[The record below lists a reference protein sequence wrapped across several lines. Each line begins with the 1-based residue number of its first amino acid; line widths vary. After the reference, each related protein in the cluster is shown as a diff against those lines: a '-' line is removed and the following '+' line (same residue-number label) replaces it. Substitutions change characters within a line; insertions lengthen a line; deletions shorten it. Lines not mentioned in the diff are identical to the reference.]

1 LTQRLFRR
9 PLSPVAKDDDDILL
23 PKKKKAVP
31 LKPASG
37 SSGSGPSAPMLRLI
51 RITRGLGLVIGGL
64 VTMVGVMGIVG
75 LVTGNLL
82 ARFLVALVLVI
93 GIPALA
99 TDRLLKRTKA
109 RGLGLVGDV
118 FAIVLL
124 GLALFFV
131 GLEFLSKP
139 LFVGE
144 GDHYARSGSR
154 GMSRF
159 AYWLGGVTPVFPEE
173 RGLSRTIQA
182 GALAAPSA
190 SASASAGAADGGAR

>member
-1 LTQRLFRR
+1 
-9 PLSPVAKDDDDILL
+9 VAKDDDDILL
-23 PKKKKAVP
+23 PKKKKAAP

-37 SSGSGPSAPMLRLI
+37 SGPSVPMLRLI
-51 RITRGLGLVIGGL
+51 RIARGVGLLIGGL
-64 VTMVGVMGIVG
+64 ITLVGVMGIVG
-75 LVTGNLL
+75 LVTGNFL
-82 ARFLVALVLVI
+82 ARLLVALVLVI

-182 GALAAPSA
+182 GALSAAPSA
-190 SASASAGAADGGAR
+190 SASAGAPDGGAR

>member
-1 LTQRLFRR
+1 MAR
-9 PLSPVAKDDDDILL
+9 DDDDEILL
-23 PKKKKAVP
+23 PKKKKTAP
-31 LKPASG
+31 LKASP
-37 SSGSGPSAPMLRLI
+37 SGSGPSPQMLLII
-51 RITRGLGLVIGGL
+51 RITRAFALLVGGL

-75 LVTGNLL
+75 LVTGNFF

-93 GIPALA
+93 GIPALV

-124 GLALFFV
+124 ALALFFV

-144 GDHYARSGSR
+144 GNHYSRSGSR
-154 GMSRF
+154 GMARF

-173 RGLSRTIQA
+173 RGLPRLA
-182 GALAAPSA
+182 GSGSAAASSSAAPP
-190 SASASAGAADGGAR
+190 DGGAK

>member
-1 LTQRLFRR
+1 
-9 PLSPVAKDDDDILL
+9 VAKDDDDEILL
-23 PKKKKAVP
+23 PKKKKSVP
-31 LKPASG
+31 LKPA
-37 SSGSGPSAPMLRLI
+37 SGSGPSAPMLRLI
-51 RITRGLGLVIGGL
+51 RITRALGLLVGGL
-64 VTMVGVMGIVG
+64 VTLVGVMGIVG
-75 LVTGNLL
+75 LVTGNFL

-131 GLEFLSKP
+131 GMEFISKP

-144 GDHYARSGSR
+144 GNHYSRSGSR
-154 GMSRF
+154 GMARF

-173 RGLSRTIQA
+173 RGLPRMI
-182 GALAAPSA
+182 GSA
-190 SASASAGAADGGAR
+190 SASASASAAPPTSASGGAK

>member
-1 LTQRLFRR
+1 
-9 PLSPVAKDDDDILL
+9 VAKDDDDEILL
-23 PKKKKAVP
+23 PKKKKSVP

-37 SSGSGPSAPMLRLI
+37 SGPSPGMLRLI
-51 RITRGLGLVIGGL
+51 RVARGLGLLVGGL
-64 VTMVGVMGIVG
+64 ITMVGVMGIVG
-75 LVTGNLL
+75 LVTGNFL
-82 ARFLVALVLVI
+82 ARLLVALVLVI

-173 RGLSRTIQA
+173 RGLPRIA
-182 GALAAPSA
+182 GSAAPSA
-190 SASASAGAADGGAR
+190 SVAPPDGGAK

>member
-1 LTQRLFRR
+1 M
-9 PLSPVAKDDDDILL
+9 AKDDDDEILL
-23 PKKKKAVP
+23 PKKKKSAP

-37 SSGSGPSAPMLRLI
+37 SGPSPSMLRLI
-51 RITRGLGLVIGGL
+51 RIARGIGLLIGGL
-64 VTMVGVMGIVG
+64 VTLVGVMGIVG
-75 LVTGNLL
+75 LVTGNFL
-82 ARFLVALVLVI
+82 ARLLVALVLVI

-124 GLALFFV
+124 ALALFFV
-131 GLEFLSKP
+131 GLPFMSKP

-154 GMSRF
+154 GLSKF

-173 RGLSRTIQA
+173 RGLPRMA
-182 GALAAPSA
+182 GSGSPAGSASAAPSA
-190 SASASAGAADGGAR
+190 SASGGAK

>member
-1 LTQRLFRR
+1 M
-9 PLSPVAKDDDDILL
+9 PKDDDEILL
-23 PKKKKAVP
+23 PKTRKAPP
-31 LKPASG
+31 LKPASHG
-37 SSGSGPSAPMLRLI
+37 GPSAPMLRLI
-51 RITRGLGLVIGGL
+51 RITRAVALVVGAL
-64 VTMVGVMGIVG
+64 VTLVGVMGVVG
-75 LVTGNLL
+75 LVTGNFL
-82 ARFLVALVLVI
+82 ARLLVALVLVI
-93 GIPALA
+93 GVPALV

-109 RGLGLVGDV
+109 RGLGVAGDI

-154 GMSRF
+154 GMARF

-173 RGLSRTIQA
+173 RGLPRTVQA
-182 GALAAPSA
+182 GALSASPSA
-190 SASASAGAADGGAR
+190 SASSAAPDGGGR